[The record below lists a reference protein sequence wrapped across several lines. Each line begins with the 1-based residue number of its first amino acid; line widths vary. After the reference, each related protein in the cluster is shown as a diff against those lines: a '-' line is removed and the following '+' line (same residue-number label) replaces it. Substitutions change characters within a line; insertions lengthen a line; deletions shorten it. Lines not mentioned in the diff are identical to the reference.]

1 MVTITLR
8 LDIVSVSLDERAII
22 FGRRPPRSHCD
33 DIWSQGLRGAGTSM
47 HPKPSR
53 RPAPSL
59 SIAEL
64 LERSVWFPAL
74 DGEGRSRVLEDM
86 REEPVAAGA
95 ALCRRGDTPLH
106 WYGTL
111 EGLLKWSIT
120 SDDGRSVTFGG
131 LSVGSWFG
139 EGTLLRA
146 APRSADIIALRD
158 SRVALL
164 PLDTFEWLH
173 QTQLSFNHFLL
184 SQINERLH
192 WFMGNYA
199 AHRLLDADSQ
209 VARALAGLFHPWL
222 HPGSDVHLQTSQEE
236 IANLSGLSR
245 QRCNAALNRL
255 REAGLLRIEYGGI
268 TVVDLEGLRRFVE

>member
-1 MVTITLR
+1 MHHKKPAQR
-8 LDIVSVSLDERAII
+8 QAASVSL
-22 FGRRPPRSHCD
+22 
-33 DIWSQGLRGAGTSM
+33 
-47 HPKPSR
+47 
-53 RPAPSL
+53 
-59 SIAEL
+59 SIPTL
-64 LERSVWFPAL
+64 LELSGWFPQLEPSAQA
-74 DGEGRSRVLEDM
+74 RVLDDM
-86 REEPVAAGA
+86 REEHVAAGA
-95 ALCRRGDTPLH
+95 SLCRRGEMPLH

-111 EGLLKWSIT
+111 EGLLKWSLT

-146 APRSADIIALRD
+146 VPRTADIIALRD
-158 SRVALL
+158 SRVAAL
-164 PLDTFEWLH
+164 PIDTFEWLH
-173 QTQLSFNHFLL
+173 RTQMSFNHFLL
-184 SQINERLH
+184 VQINERLH

-199 AHRLLDADSQ
+199 AQRLLDADSQ

-222 HPGSDVHLQTSQEE
+222 HPLGQAHLETSQEE

-268 TVVDLEGLRRFVE
+268 TVIDLEGLRRFIDQI

>member
-1 MVTITLR
+1 
-8 LDIVSVSLDERAII
+8 
-22 FGRRPPRSHCD
+22 
-33 DIWSQGLRGAGTSM
+33 M

-74 DGEGRSRVLEDM
+74 DGGARSRVLDDM

-95 ALCRRGDTPLH
+95 ALCQRGETPLH